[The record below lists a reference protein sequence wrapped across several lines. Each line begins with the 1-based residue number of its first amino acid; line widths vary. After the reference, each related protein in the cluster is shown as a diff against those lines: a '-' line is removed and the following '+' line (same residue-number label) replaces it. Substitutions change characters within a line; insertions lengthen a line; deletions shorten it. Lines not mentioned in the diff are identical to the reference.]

1 MARPAGDP
9 DALWKPGYDGPW
21 HVPEPDLNPGTP
33 GAGRVGPTARQ
44 LAVSALLGL
53 VVIGVLVLLLGRD
66 PGRDIDP
73 PAGDRDRVPVDVWSA
88 TFPTIRI
95 GALTVTDEVLLALID
110 RPGSV
115 VALDRRDGG
124 LLWQGS
130 APGVSATGLDVVDGV
145 VLSRH
150 VEADGTG
157 SAVAHDLDSGILI
170 WRSPLAV
177 GERIDVIE
185 GVPWLR
191 TSGVTGAVP
200 LTARDGP
207 AVRVPAVPLPS
218 TGGPTDHLLRG
229 MAPGAETEIAV
240 PGATVRV
247 VVDGAT
253 GSMTIVH
260 RRDGAAGADDPSP
273 DTSASVP

>member
-9 DALWKPGYDGPW
+9 DALWKPGYEGPW
-21 HVPEPDLNPGTP
+21 HVPEPDPDPGTP

-53 VVIGVLVLLLGRD
+53 VVIGVLVFQLGRD
-66 PGRDIDP
+66 PGRDADDP
-73 PAGDRDRVPVDVWSA
+73 DGDRDPVPVEVWSA

-130 APGVSATGLDVVDGV
+130 APGASATGLDVVDGV

-157 SAVAHDLDSGILI
+157 SVVAHDAMTGLPLWQDA
-170 WRSPLAV
+170 LAV

-185 GVPWLR
+185 MVAWR
-191 TSGVTGAVP
+191 RASVAAVP
-200 LTARDGP
+200 IDVRSGLAIDTPEVTPTA
-207 AVRVPAVPLPS
+207 AA
-218 TGGPTDHLLRG
+218 TDTVLRG

-240 PGATVRV
+240 AGATIRV

-253 GSMTIVH
+253 ASVTIVH
-260 RRDGAAGADDPSP
+260 RRDGGSGSDDPSS